1 MKFGRISAIRYN
13 LNTENSTNI
22 YNLKQNSNL
31 SEKQW

>member
-1 MKFGRISAIRYN
+1 MKFERIWAIRYT

-31 SEKQW
+31 SQQQW